1 MLRNFLLSLI
11 ISHIGFISVQSKE
24 KIEGIFFDTVHR
36 LIDQNDFF
44 QAKAVLIQEIS
55 QNLFLAERFDYENY
69 QNIKNQVFE
78 RLTGEYE
85 NIPLV
90 FCQLFEK
97 ISWKDM
103 QKELTAY
110 QRKIETFF
118 VSASMQDSFYQLP
131 LLEEDKK
138 NIRIIIKTM
147 AEKGLVKLLLER
159 RYLEKKGDQVNY
171 IHPLRFIGYIFSDE
185 KLKNCMRQI
194 KTSRFKWNEFIKGFS
209 RRMDE
214 EYAVDNLTRF
224 IPEFVE
230 QVHPQHPERI
240 EDFIRK
246 KSWEE
251 FVTDLLN

>member
-1 MLRNFLLSLI
+1 M
-11 ISHIGFISVQSKE
+11 
-24 KIEGIFFDTVHR
+24 
-36 LIDQNDFF
+36 
-44 QAKAVLIQEIS
+44 LIQEIS

-138 NIRIIIKTM
+138 IS
-147 AEKGLVKLLLER
+147 GSLLKR
-159 RYLEKKGDQVNY
+159 WQKKD
-171 IHPLRFIGYIFSDE
+171 
-185 KLKNCMRQI
+185 
-194 KTSRFKWNEFIKGFS
+194 W
-209 RRMDE
+209 
-214 EYAVDNLTRF
+214 
-224 IPEFVE
+224 
-230 QVHPQHPERI
+230 
-240 EDFIRK
+240 
-246 KSWEE
+246 
-251 FVTDLLN
+251 